1 MNQIFLEDQKKR
13 SSSVV
18 KSENKVNWANQAK
31 EQFDEIILHKIS
43 KTIIDETSSN
53 KSCDDNMIMEIDS
66 EDFSGDQNESDMVFE
81 EDDFIVNESDSEE
94 INQIVGF
101 SCDWC
106 YAFFKTE

>member
-1 MNQIFLEDQKKR
+1 MNQIFPEDQKKK

-31 EQFDEIILHKIS
+31 EQFDEIILHKIN
-43 KTIIDETSSN
+43 KTSSN
-53 KSCDDNMIMEIDS
+53 KSLDDNMIMEIDS
-66 EDFSGDQNESDMVFE
+66 EDFSGDQNESDLVFE
-81 EDDFIVNESDSEE
+81 EDEFILNESDSEE